1 MTTVEKF
8 TIPISVSA
16 LVMSGL
22 SLFVQ
27 FFYVSESIKAAVI
40 HLDITNHQESGTIA
54 LDLALIN
61 GGNRDTLIP
70 ECHVKSDNLTF
81 NLETPTEPQ
90 VILKPNEIKPRTIRG
105 TFTVNHDAINGN
117 IPIALFCNI
126 IGPHGNPRDPS
137 APIAI
142 LMMGDRKIT
151 EDHLLSIPVRL
162 Q

>member
-1 MTTVEKF
+1 MTTVEKI
-8 TIPISVSA
+8 TTPVSILA
-16 LVMSGL
+16 FLMSGL
-22 SLFVQ
+22 SLYIQV
-27 FFYVSESIKAAVI
+27 FYVSESIKAAVI
-40 HLDITNHQESGTIA
+40 HLDITNHQEIGTIA

-70 ECHVKSDNLTF
+70 ECHVKSDNLAF
-81 NLETPTEPQ
+81 NLETPAEPQ

-105 TFTVNHDAINGN
+105 TFTVNHDAVNGTT
-117 IPIALFCNI
+117 PIALFCNI

-142 LMMGDRKIT
+142 LMMQDGKIT
-151 EDHLLSIPVRL
+151 EDHLLPIPVRL